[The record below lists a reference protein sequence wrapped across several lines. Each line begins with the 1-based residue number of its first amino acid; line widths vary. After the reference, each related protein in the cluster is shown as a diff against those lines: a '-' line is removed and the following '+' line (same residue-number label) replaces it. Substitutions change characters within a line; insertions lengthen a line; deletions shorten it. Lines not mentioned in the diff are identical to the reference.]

1 MLQIAQSEDVS
12 CQALLQIIGVEK
24 CPYGL
29 HACSSYEDL
38 KKGATLF
45 QSCNVLLSLYYIMVM
60 FVALILYY
68 LVSHPA
74 SVSSHCLLIFF
85 LTEISLEVY
94 SFSVRYVCI
103 KCLESWFV
111 ANMHSFAVVRGE
123 IARRTFQ
130 FLMKR
135 LMAVVIIQKYVRR
148 WIARTKFFNQKED
161 IIHLQAGN
169 TIICGRT
176 L

>member
-1 MLQIAQSEDVS
+1 MSGVMLQIAQSEDVS

-103 KCLESWFV
+103 PLNVWSHGLLLTC
-111 ANMHSFAVVRGE
+111 
-123 IARRTFQ
+123 
-130 FLMKR
+130 
-135 LMAVVIIQKYVRR
+135 
-148 WIARTKFFNQKED
+148 
-161 IIHLQAGN
+161 IHLQ
-169 TIICGRT
+169 
-176 L
+176 LFEVK

>member
-1 MLQIAQSEDVS
+1 
-12 CQALLQIIGVEK
+12 
-24 CPYGL
+24 
-29 HACSSYEDL
+29 
-38 KKGATLF
+38 
-45 QSCNVLLSLYYIMVM
+45 
-60 FVALILYY
+60 
-68 LVSHPA
+68 
-74 SVSSHCLLIFF
+74 
-85 LTEISLEVY
+85 
-94 SFSVRYVCI
+94 
-103 KCLESWFV
+103 
-111 ANMHSFAVVRGE
+111 MHSFAVVRGE